1 VVVSFFHDDFSIVYR
16 AHPELVEGSERL
28 ILQQVQDE
36 RKEFRIDFDRDI
48 YSLKNC
54 NFK

>member
-1 VVVSFFHDDFSIVYR
+1 MARNKEWQKVSVKTSSNFRFIFPC

-36 RKEFRIDFDRDI
+36 REK
-48 YSLKNC
+48 
-54 NFK
+54 